1 ALLLFSIR
9 VPSCGSDSTRVK
21 KWREQV
27 GEACE
32 ELRGSGLVEHA
43 WVNDDLVHCKR

>member
-1 ALLLFSIR
+1 
-9 VPSCGSDSTRVK
+9 
-21 KWREQV
+21 
-27 GEACE
+27 E

>member
-1 ALLLFSIR
+1 M
-9 VPSCGSDSTRVK
+9 CGSDSTRVK

-32 ELRGSGLVEHA
+32 ELRGSGLVENA

>member
-1 ALLLFSIR
+1 MKLETFRLM
-9 VPSCGSDSTRVK
+9 CGSQSARPK

-32 ELRGSGLVEHA
+32 ELQKSGLVESA
-43 WVNDDLVHCKR
+43 WVNSDLVHCKR